1 VGGRAVSAMYN
12 LVAGSREYNLL
23 LGFDPNFQTRNL
35 SLGKLHIGFAI
46 ENTIFKNLT
55 EFDLLA
61 EAGKNEYYK
70 SALTD
75 RTWLQTVSST
85 VNVTV

>member
-1 VGGRAVSAMYN
+1 MYN

-23 LGFDPNFQTRNL
+23 LGFDPNFQTRNV

-75 RTWLQTVSST
+75 RTCQLTTFQVILPRLAPARL
-85 VNVTV
+85 